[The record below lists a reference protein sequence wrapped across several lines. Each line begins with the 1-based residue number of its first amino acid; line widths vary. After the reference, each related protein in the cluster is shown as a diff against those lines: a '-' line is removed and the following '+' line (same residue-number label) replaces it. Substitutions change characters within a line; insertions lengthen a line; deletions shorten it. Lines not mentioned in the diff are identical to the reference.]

1 MGVLLV
7 SSPVFFIR
15 MEIAIIPKW
24 LIRYVSLN
32 EKIQYEANILISNL
46 LIISMFIAFSD
57 SLLVI
62 ANALPHFCLFDKI
75 TGVQCPVCG
84 ITRAFCEL
92 SKGNI
97 MQACKLNVASLFV
110 VSFFAFQV
118 PLRICSIYKPE
129 TQKTVTEISKIF
141 SRLVVVVIVV
151 NWLINLIV
159 RYF

>member
-1 MGVLLV
+1 
-7 SSPVFFIR
+7 

-32 EKIQYEANILISNL
+32 ERNQYEVNILISSL
-46 LIISMFIAFSD
+46 LIVTTFAVFKD
-57 SLLVI
+57 TLLII

-97 MQACKLNVASLFV
+97 IQACKLNLSSLLVVAFFV
-110 VSFFAFQV
+110 FQI
-118 PLRICSIYKPE
+118 PLRVYSLYNPE
-129 TQKTVTEISKIF
+129 KQEFATNISKIF
-141 SRLVVVVIVV
+141 SRLVLVVIVV
-151 NWLINLIV
+151 NWLINLIMSNI
-159 RYF
+159 